1 MLYSRDIDPANN
13 AFRWN
18 GKMQRHFLEMLAD
31 TGSVQLAS
39 SVVSKTREAAYRL
52 RRRRENA
59 AFKAGW
65 DAAMLIARDEIFARL
80 MEYALGSVSLVGVR
94 NDSQRLYWHN
104 ADPLLGRGR
113 GTALL
118 GRLDRALAK
127 MSKDDQI
134 RARQI
139 ASQFD
144 AYLDFV
150 EREVDNSE
158 IERRFFNHKDP
169 AQTRAL
175 SVNLNANSPF
185 S

>member
-1 MLYSRDIDPANN
+1 
-13 AFRWN
+13 
-18 GKMQRHFLEMLAD
+18 MQRHFLEMLAD